1 MYLINKYA
9 LYGLGAFRTHFSFK
23 QIMHFLYRIS
33 PTDKTSNFNTKS
45 EYTSSR
51 VRSKKKQKRK
61 LSDKMY

>member
-23 QIMHFLYRIS
+23 QIMHILYRIS

-45 EYTSSR
+45 EYTST
-51 VRSKKKQKRK
+51 RK
-61 LSDKMY
+61 YTQSIFGIQILYSE